1 MSPVPA
7 ESSDLGLELLISALL
22 RTGISISLALI
33 VAGTIVSFV
42 HHPDYIRSAEALARL
57 TRPGMA
63 PHDLREV
70 GAGLAAFRG
79 QALVMLGLLVLMA
92 TPVLRVAVS
101 LVSFLRSRDRA
112 FALLTSAVLI
122 LLLLSL
128 FLGKAGG

>member
-1 MSPVPA
+1 VSDSPDA
-7 ESSDLGLELLISALL
+7 GLEHLISALL
-22 RTGISISLALI
+22 RGGISISLALI
-33 VAGTIVSFV
+33 VAGTVVSFI
-42 HHPDYIRSAEALARL
+42 HHPDYARSAEALARL

-70 GAGLAAFRG
+70 LAGIAAFRG

-101 LVSFLRSRDRA
+101 LLSFLRSGDRA
-112 FALLTSAVLI
+112 FTLLTSAVLL

-128 FLGKAGG
+128 LLGRAGG

>member
-1 MSPVPA
+1 MSARA
-7 ESSDLGLELLISALL
+7 ELPDHGLEVLISALL
-22 RTGISISLALI
+22 RAGISVSLALI
-33 VAGTIVSFV
+33 VAGTVVSFV
-42 HHPDYIRSAEALARL
+42 HHPDYVRSAEALARL

-63 PHDLREV
+63 PRDLHDV
-70 GAGLAAFRG
+70 GAGLAGLRG

-112 FALLTSAVLI
+112 FTLLTSAVLV

>member
-1 MSPVPA
+1 MSDSPDA
-7 ESSDLGLELLISALL
+7 RLEHLISALL
-22 RTGISISLALI
+22 RAGISVSLTLI
-33 VAGTIVSFV
+33 FAGTVVSFV
-42 HHPDYIRSAEALARL
+42 HHPDYTNSAEALARL

-70 GAGLAAFRG
+70 GAGLATIRG
-79 QALVMLGLLVLMA
+79 QAIVMLGLLVLMA

-112 FALLTSAVLI
+112 FALLTSAVLF
-122 LLLLSL
+122 LLLSL

>member
-1 MSPVPA
+1 
-7 ESSDLGLELLISALL
+7 
-22 RTGISISLALI
+22 
-33 VAGTIVSFV
+33 
-42 HHPDYIRSAEALARL
+42 
-57 TRPGMA
+57 
-63 PHDLREV
+63 V
-70 GAGLAAFRG
+70 GAGLAGLRG

-112 FALLTSAVLI
+112 FTLLTSAVLV

>member
-1 MSPVPA
+1 MSEP
-7 ESSDLGLELLISALL
+7 LELLISALL
-22 RTGISISLALI
+22 RAGIAISLTFI
-33 VAGTIVSFV
+33 VAGTVVSFI

-63 PHDLREV
+63 PHDLRDV
-70 GAGLAAFRG
+70 AAGLAAIRG

-112 FALLTSAVLI
+112 FALLTSAVLL

-128 FLGKAGG
+128 LLGKAGG